1 MTGGFA
7 ELTPEDP
14 QRVGPFRIV
23 ARLGSGGMGRVY
35 LGRSRG
41 GRPVA
46 VKVVRPELAED
57 EEFRRRFAREVAAA
71 RQVNGVFTAG
81 VVDADPDGSPAWLAT
96 AYVRGV
102 SLDAAVA
109 EHGAFPEGPVLTM
122 GAGLAEALEAIH
134 AVGVVHRDLKP
145 SNVLLAADG
154 PRVIDF
160 GISVVD
166 EVSSVTRTGM
176 MVGTPGFMSPE
187 QLTGRPVGA
196 PSDVFSLGAVLVFAA
211 TGVGPFGVGS
221 THGVLFRT
229 VYEEPDLSA
238 LPAGLVEV
246 TRRCLAKDPAG
257 RPGVDALMDEFAR
270 RVGDGRTVTELLS
283 DGGWLPQAVARTLTR
298 TPTPPSLMAQQLDT
312 PAREPRADAA
322 SGRAGDATPTPGD
335 TTPPPGDTTPPPR
348 DTTSPPGG
356 AAPPP
361 FAAPPPVDPRGTGPV
376 GSPPPSPGPAGASD
390 TPLPGATPRPHAT
403 PRPDVTPSPDTT
415 PSPDAAPL
423 LDAAPPPDTAG
434 PPGVDAAAFPAFGPP
449 VSLPAGTPG
458 IPSSAPRPMVTSL
471 PEPFRPGPARPR
483 TVARRVLIP
492 LGALVTV
499 AAISVAIVW
508 SGRGGGSGSSG
519 LPTPPTR
526 QTGDSGKEAGQ
537 GAGTGTGAGKRTT
550 TVTIGVSVPLTGD
563 LAAYGQGI
571 KNSVDLAVKEAN
583 RKKSVPGVTF
593 AIKALDDKAQPST
606 GQQNATALVAD
617 ERVVGVVGPLNSSV
631 AQSSQPVFGEANL
644 AQVSPAATN
653 PLLTQGEEWV
663 AGAKKRPY
671 ASFFRTATTDDH
683 QGSYAAR
690 YLYRKLTR
698 PKVFLIDDGKT
709 YGAGLVQTFED
720 RFRALGGDIVG
731 RDRITPGDRDFAE
744 LVAKVKGSG
753 AEAVYYGGEYP
764 EAGPLSQ
771 QLKKAGFDK
780 PLVGGDGL
788 YSDEYIK
795 LAGSDSDGDLS
806 TTAGVP
812 AERLD
817 TARQFVRMYADG
829 DYAYPYGAYGGYA
842 YDATWAIIQAVKA
855 VAEDHKGRLPAK
867 PRPAVVKALQDVS
880 FFGVTGEVAFDAYGD
895 TTDPRLSVNRVQDG
909 KWTLVD
915 SGRDED

>member
-1 MTGGFA
+1 M
-7 ELTPEDP
+7 
-14 QRVGPFRIV
+14 GPFRIV

-109 EHGAFPEGPVLTM
+109 EHGAFPEASVLTL
-122 GAGLAEALEAIH
+122 GAGLVEALEAIH

-160 GISVVD
+160 GISVVN

-246 TRRCLAKDPAG
+246 TRRCLTKDPAG

-270 RVGDGRTVTELLS
+270 RVGDGRDVAELLS
-283 DGGWLPQAVARTLTR
+283 DGGWLPRAVAHTLTR
-298 TPTPPSLMAQQLDT
+298 TPTPSSLTAERLET
-312 PAREPRADAA
+312 PAREP
-322 SGRAGDATPTPGD
+322 
-335 TTPPPGDTTPPPR
+335 
-348 DTTSPPGG
+348 
-356 AAPPP
+356 
-361 FAAPPPVDPRGTGPV
+361 
-376 GSPPPSPGPAGASD
+376 
-390 TPLPGATPRPHAT
+390 
-403 PRPDVTPSPDTT
+403 
-415 PSPDAAPL
+415 
-423 LDAAPPPDTAG
+423 DAAPPPSAAPPAEDIAPPPGDAPPPRRDATLPHRDATLPPGDATPPPEDATPPPEDATPPPPDTAA
-434 PPGVDAAAFPAFGPP
+434 PPGVNAAPFPAFGPP
-449 VSLPAGTPG
+449 VPLPAGTPG
-458 IPSSAPRPMVTSL
+458 IPSSAPRPTVISL
-471 PEPFRPGPARPR
+471 PEPSRPGPARPR
-483 TVARRVLIP
+483 TVARRVLTP

-526 QTGDSGKEAGQ
+526 QTGDSGKEASQ
-537 GAGTGTGAGKRTT
+537 GAGTGTGTGTGKRTT

-563 LAAYGQGI
+563 LASLGQGI
-571 KNSVDLAVKEAN
+571 RNSVDLAVKQAN
-583 RKKSVPGVTF
+583 RTKSVPGVTF
-593 AIKALDDKAQPST
+593 AVKALDDKAQPST
-606 GQQNATALVAD
+606 GQRNATELVAD

-631 AQSSQPVFGEANL
+631 AQSSQPVFGQANL
-644 AQVSPAATN
+644 AQVSPATTN
-653 PLLTQGEEWV
+653 PVLTQGEGWDK
-663 AGAKKRPY
+663 GTKKRPY
-671 ASFFRTATTDDH
+671 ASFFRTVTTDDH

-690 YLYRKLTR
+690 YLHRELDR
-698 PKVFLIDDGKT
+698 PKVFLIDNGMT
-709 YGAGLVQTFED
+709 YGAGLVKTFEE
-720 RFRALGGDIVG
+720 RFTRLGGDIVG
-731 RDRITPGDRDFAE
+731 RGRVTPGDRDFAE

-780 PLVGGDGL
+780 PLVGGDGI
-788 YSDEYIK
+788 YDDSYIR
-795 LAGSDSDGDLS
+795 LAGSGADGDLG
-806 TTAGVP
+806 TIVGVP

-817 TARQFVRMYADG
+817 TARSFVRMYQAAD
-829 DYAYPYGAYGGYA
+829 YEVPYGAYGGYA

-855 VAEDHKGRLPAK
+855 VSEDHRGRLPAK
-867 PRPAVVKALQDVS
+867 PRPQVVKALQDVS
-880 FFGVTGEVAFDAYGD
+880 FFGVTGDVAFDAYGD
-895 TTDPRLSVNRVQDG
+895 TTDRRISVSRVEDG
-909 KWTLVD
+909 EWTLVD